1 MNPYIDVTYDGLVVS
16 DQAVKLVATCKM
28 DIHKFPFDT
37 QSCNVTIG
45 SAVFC
50 CERPGASCPPQ
61 ALASFTLSRSCSPP
75 QTKSCGSS
83 PSPTRLGPPSFPG
96 RC

>member
-16 DQAVKLVATCKM
+16 DQAIKLVATCKM

-37 QSCNVTIG
+37 QSCNLTIG

-50 CERPGASCPPQ
+50 CE
-61 ALASFTLSRSCSPP
+61 
-75 QTKSCGSS
+75 
-83 PSPTRLGPPSFPG
+83 
-96 RC
+96 